1 MIHVIGNAA
10 IDTILHV
17 DRFPRAGETIVA
29 RGFAE
34 DLGGKGANQA
44 IAIARCGVPVQ
55 LAAALG
61 EDAAGARI
69 RQSLEAESVATHS
82 LALFAGTTD
91 RCVIMVD
98 GAGENM
104 IVSLIDA
111 ARVFDPAADV
121 RLADSIAPGDWV
133 LMQGNLGPAVTHACL
148 ALARRRGAA
157 TALNPSP
164 TYPAAEYDW
173 SLVDLVVVNRGEAVE
188 LGGRKDPLAAA
199 RALRELGAGGVA
211 VTLGGQGVSF
221 VTAGG
226 EIRSDAPQVAT
237 VDTVGAGDVFCG
249 ALIASRA
256 SGRAWSCS
264 LRIAVEAAAIAVTR
278 RGVLASF
285 PTRAEMAGLFSRFS
299 VEEPQA

>member
-10 IDTILHV
+10 IDTILRV
-17 DRFPRAGETIVA
+17 DRFPRPGETIVA
-29 RGFAE
+29 RELAE

-44 IAIARCGVPVQ
+44 IVIARCGVPVR

-61 EDAAGARI
+61 DDPAGARI
-69 RQSLEAESVATHS
+69 RQSLEAEDVATHS
-82 LALFAGTTD
+82 LTSSGEATD

-98 GAGENM
+98 AAGENM
-104 IVSLIDA
+104 IVSHIDA
-111 ARVFDPAADV
+111 ARAFDPATDV
-121 RLADSIAPGDWV
+121 RLAESIAPGDWV
-133 LMQGNLGPAVTHACL
+133 LMQGNLRPAVTRAGL
-148 ALARRRGAA
+148 ALAHRRGAA

-188 LGGRKDPLAAA
+188 LGVREDPLAAA
-199 RALRELGAGGVA
+199 RALHEMGAGGVA
-211 VTLGGQGVSF
+211 LTLGEHGAAF
-221 VTAGG
+221 VTADG
-226 EIRSDAPQVAT
+226 EVRADAPAVAAF
-237 VDTVGAGDVFCG
+237 DTVGAGDVFCG

-256 SGRAWSCS
+256 SGRAWSGS

-285 PTRAEMAGLFSRFS
+285 PTRAEMAGLFSRWP
-299 VEEPQA
+299 VEESRT